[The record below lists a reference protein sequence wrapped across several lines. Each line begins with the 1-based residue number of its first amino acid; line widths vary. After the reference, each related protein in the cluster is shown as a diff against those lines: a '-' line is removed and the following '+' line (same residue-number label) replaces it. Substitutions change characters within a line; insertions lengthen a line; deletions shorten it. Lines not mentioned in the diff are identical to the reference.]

1 MDFGYVLENSLR
13 YPLSDFKKLV
23 ILAIPAIILQVMTF
37 LMNFMD
43 FTIGTD
49 VDSYIENASG
59 MDYGLLLMGLLI
71 ILLIYLAVTIINS
84 GISIETVKKSFGSA
98 ELPDFDIQRFFV
110 SGLKAIIVRIGYF
123 IIPTI
128 IFIIAWALLMV
139 TVNSYYYSDSDA
151 IIVLMLFFVMILS
164 LILFILLGIMEFVAI
179 ARLAETNSLS
189 EAFDVK
195 NIYNLAKQ
203 IGIGNIFAMA
213 IIFGII
219 MFLIVLVFSFV
230 GIIPLIGNVIL
241 AIATTYLLLANAR
254 MISLVYQSRLVPQYN
269 AMYQPGAPNYQSRYA
284 DESGNQV
291 QGGYNQV
298 PGGYYP
304 PNQGYPPQQ
313 GYNQPNQGYPQQGYN
328 QPQQAYNQPQQGYNQ
343 PQQGYNQPQQGYNQ
357 QNNPSQSYD
366 DSQNQYQQNCPNDN
380 QEQSEN
386 DSILNDNQNNNDL
399 DFKNMDSSKN
409 NNEGEN

>member
-23 ILAIPAIILQVMTF
+23 ILAIPAILLQVMTF

-123 IIPTI
+123 LIPTI

-203 IGIGNIFAMA
+203 IGIGNIFAMT

-219 MFLIVLVFSFV
+219 MFLIVLVFSFAA
-230 GIIPLIGNVIL
+230 IIPLIGNIIM

-284 DESGNQV
+284 DGSGNQV

-328 QPQQAYNQPQQGYNQ
+328 QPQQ
-343 PQQGYNQPQQGYNQ
+343 GYNQ

-366 DSQNQYQQNCPNDN
+366 NSQNQYQQNYPNGN
-380 QEQSEN
+380 QEQSGN
-386 DSILNDNQNNNDL
+386 DSAINDNQNNNDL
-399 DFKNMDSSKN
+399 DFKNTDSSKN

>member
-23 ILAIPAIILQVMTF
+23 ILSIPAIILQVMTF

-59 MDYGLLLMGLLI
+59 MDYGLLLVGLLI

-84 GISIETVKKSFGSA
+84 GIGIETVKKSFGSA

-139 TVNSYYYSDSDA
+139 TLNSYYYSDSDA
-151 IIVLMLFFVMILS
+151 IIGLILLFVMVLG

-203 IGIGNIFAMA
+203 IGIGNIFAIE
-213 IIFGII
+213 IIFIII
-219 MFLIVLVFSFV
+219 MFLIVLVFSFA

-313 GYNQPNQGYPQQGYN
+313 GYNQP
-328 QPQQAYNQPQQGYNQ
+328 
-343 PQQGYNQPQQGYNQ
+343 QQGYNQPQQGYNQ

-366 DSQNQYQQNCPNDN
+366 NSQNQYQQNYPNGN
-380 QEQSEN
+380 QEQSGN
-386 DSILNDNQNNNDL
+386 DSAINDNQNNNDL
-399 DFKNMDSSKN
+399 DFKNTDSSN
-409 NNEGEN
+409 NDKKGEN